1 MTRRLLLLLP
11 LLLIDPARAQQL
23 EPAKTAELR
32 GQFLKKQQ
40 QTNRWSAT
48 FTQTVSMPGMK
59 QPFISTG
66 SVAYAAPGHIRLD
79 FTQPAGEYVLAVGD
93 RLFLQKAGKRLSEK
107 SLTGDNAGKPF
118 RSLLNL
124 LQGQLTEEE
133 AIYNATVSRQK
144 TAYSVV
150 LTRKPGARGR
160 GPVRITNTIA
170 ADTLEVSEVLVE
182 LPNGGTIRFAFEKP
196 QRNHSMPDSLFTTPP
211 AANAPQ

>member
-11 LLLIDPARAQQL
+11 LLLLAPARAQQL

-32 GQFLKKQQ
+32 AQFLKKQQ
-40 QTNRWSAT
+40 QTKTWSAT

-59 QPFISTG
+59 QPVVSTG
-66 SVAYAAPGHIRLD
+66 SVAYGAPGQIRFD
-79 FTQPAGEYVLAVGD
+79 FNQPPGEYVLAVGD

-107 SLTGDNAGKPF
+107 SLTKDNSAKPF

-133 AIYNATVSRQK
+133 AIYNAAVSRQN
-144 TAYSVV
+144 AGYAVV

-160 GPVRITNTIA
+160 GPARITNIIA
-170 ADTLEVSEVLVE
+170 AGTLEVSEILIE
-182 LPNGGTIRFAFEKP
+182 LPNGGTIRFAFEQP
-196 QRNHSMPDSLFTTPP
+196 RRNHSLPDTLFTTPP
-211 AANAPQ
+211 AAKSPQ